1 MEVVTSWSPPPG
13 SSPAC
18 GETRGFVLWKSLIPK
33 FVGFGESRSHILP
46 AKAYRGG
53 SG

>member
-18 GETRGFVLWKSLIPK
+18 GETRGFVLWK
-33 FVGFGESRSHILP
+33 FVGFGGRRSHILP